1 MYFHIINMSF
11 YLLLLSLITINGLK
25 IIDVTHAAQELHQ
38 EDNQSLIQN
47 LIMQNNES
55 QQEAKVSGKLQFTLQ
70 LSHVFTCIIERLLY
84 FDMDSM
90 FGRSQYSQ
98 GILSNL
104 SSGLLAVCSI
114 GFGIKAYLL

>member
-70 LSHVFTCIIERLLY
+70 LSQVFTCIIERLLY